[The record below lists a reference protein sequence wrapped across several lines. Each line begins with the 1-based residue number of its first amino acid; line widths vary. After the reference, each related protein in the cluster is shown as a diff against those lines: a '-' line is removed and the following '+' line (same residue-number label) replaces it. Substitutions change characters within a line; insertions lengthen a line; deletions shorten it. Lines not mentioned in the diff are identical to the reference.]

1 MTEASGQEDG
11 RLTVREHAAYK
22 LLWCLPR
29 NSVFTYLEVALEAAD
44 AVLESFTTDVSALT
58 EMTGLPKNHP
68 ASVLIA
74 YQQARIAELES
85 RNTP

>member
-1 MTEASGQEDG
+1 
-11 RLTVREHAAYK
+11 L
-22 LLWCLPR
+22 
-29 NSVFTYLEVALEAAD
+29 
-44 AVLESFTTDVSALT
+44 TDVSALT

-68 ASVLIA
+68 ASILIA